1 MNGKRSKRRSASH
14 SSSKINK
21 NSNVQMYK
29 LVDPIVQSLGII
41 LFIYSLDVHA
51 GIPSRWVLFALIGW
65 QMLSVA
71 INLFLGEMKLLKAE
85 RAIYFIAMLIY
96 LAVYYFYE
104 ESAQPSVS
112 LNQIILISVG
122 VVIAFW
128 YNVIC
133 YREFRKIFGAINRG
147 NNR

>member
-14 SSSKINK
+14 SSSKLTK
-21 NSNVQMYK
+21 SSNVQMYK

-41 LFIYSLDVHA
+41 LFIYCLDAHA

-65 QMLSVA
+65 QMLSVV

-96 LAVYYFYE
+96 LGAYYFYE
-104 ESAQPSVS
+104 ESGQPSVS
-112 LNQIILISVG
+112 LDQIILTSTG
-122 VVIAFW
+122 LVIAFW